1 MIMKNLLDVEKFGA
15 IDADN
20 DDLLFDCFEDHEAF
34 KDLLNFKK
42 FIIVGR
48 KGSGK
53 TAIFKKILMTKENDL
68 FTFGHT
74 FSDYPWHYHD
84 KQAKLGIPEYDKYTH
99 SWKYLIMLT
108 LSKIILNQDYSLPFN
123 DETYDDLIKIEQFVL
138 DTYGT
143 RDPDVTQIFSP
154 TRKLKL
160 KPYFSLDWK
169 ILKLGISPESV
180 PMQELPTI
188 IQEVNYNLINYIV
201 QCLNPEN
208 RYFICFDQ
216 LDLGFDPNNPE
227 YSNRLIGLLLA
238 CRDIN
243 IKAKE
248 NDKKLFIVIFLRNDI
263 YGRLHFEDKN
273 KITDNYLS
281 MIEWDT
287 PRTTTTLK
295 GLMEKRFTK
304 LLKENESEK
313 IKWADIFDETKEMPG
328 HQTKYRNIIDHT
340 YLRPRDIIKW
350 CNEILTQYKIRINNE
365 NEPTINYKF
374 DNIDINKAR
383 TEYSNYFLEELDD
396 ELHKHIPMYKEYLEI
411 FKSLGKWQFNREE
424 LNNIFEEK
432 KTSSLSETNLINIL
446 REFFEF
452 SLIGF
457 YRAGGKGYG
466 GSGYVFKYIDPR
478 AQLDETAQLYRL
490 HRGLIDVLGLK
501 R

>member
-1 MIMKNLLDVEKFGA
+1 M
-15 IDADN
+15 
-20 DDLLFDCFEDHEAF
+20 
-34 KDLLNFKK
+34 
-42 FIIVGR
+42 
-48 KGSGK
+48 
-53 TAIFKKILMTKENDL
+53 
-68 FTFGHT
+68 
-74 FSDYPWHYHD
+74 
-84 KQAKLGIPEYDKYTH
+84 
-99 SWKYLIMLT
+99 
-108 LSKIILNQDYSLPFN
+108 
-123 DETYDDLIKIEQFVL
+123 
-138 DTYGT
+138 
-143 RDPDVTQIFSP
+143 
-154 TRKLKL
+154 
-160 KPYFSLDWK
+160 
-169 ILKLGISPESV
+169 KLGISPESV

-188 IQEVNYNLINYIV
+188 IQEVNQNLINYTV
-201 QCLNPEN
+201 QSLNPEN

-248 NDKKLFIVIFLRNDI
+248 NNKNLFIVIFLRNDI
-263 YGRLHFEDKN
+263 YGSLHFEDKN

-287 PRTTTTLK
+287 PRTTKTLK
-295 GLMEKRFTK
+295 ELMEKRFTK
-304 LLKENESEK
+304 LLKEKASEK
-313 IKWADIFDETKEMPG
+313 IKWEDIFDETKEMPG

-350 CNEILTQYKIRINNE
+350 CNEILTQYKVRVNNE
-365 NEPTINYKF
+365 NGTISNYKF

-432 KTSSLSETNLINIL
+432 KTASLSETNLINIL